1 MPHPSTAQVPGSRD
15 KILDVAEACFARSGL
30 GGVGMREIAVR
41 VGLGKSS
48 LFHHFA
54 SKDRLYFEVLGRT
67 LERIA
72 RRVEPVLRG
81 TASPTERL
89 AAASDALVDALAEQ
103 PTSAPLLLRSLF
115 EPPLRSGD
123 LSPEGE
129 KVDRLLLQLI
139 EDFQQFVR
147 DGIDG
152 GAFRSVSV
160 PDTTQTIIGAAVLH
174 FASGDFGE
182 QLFGGTSLFAAEAV
196 DRRRRE
202 LREFFHRAL
211 VRDPGMAAGPVDSS

>member
-1 MPHPSTAQVPGSRD
+1 MPEPVAMAHAMKVEEQTWAGRDRGSS
-15 KILDVAEACFARSGL
+15 IWA
-30 GGVGMREIAVR
+30 
-41 VGLGKSS
+41 
-48 LFHHFA
+48 
-54 SKDRLYFEVLGRT
+54 FEV
-67 LERIA
+67 
-72 RRVEPVLRG
+72 V
-81 TASPTERL
+81 
-89 AAASDALVDALAEQ
+89 
-103 PTSAPLLLRSLF
+103 
-115 EPPLRSGD
+115 D